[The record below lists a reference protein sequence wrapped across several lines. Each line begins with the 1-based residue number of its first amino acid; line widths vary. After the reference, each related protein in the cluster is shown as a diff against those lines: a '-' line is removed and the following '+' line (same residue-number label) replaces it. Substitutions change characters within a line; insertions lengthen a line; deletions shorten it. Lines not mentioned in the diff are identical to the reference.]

1 MTVGVDPDQELE
13 VVIGRGGVGHR
24 ERAGLGRAGDGDVHV
39 LPRVERQLRRVLQGQ
54 NETAQVAGQRL
65 DRLHAG
71 LDDLDRHAR
80 AEHLLVVVDE
90 LHGQVAVG
98 MRAAEEDI
106 SLLQLVIG
114 QGKGR
119 VALHVDVAV
128 EEEGLARG
136 ALPLLAAVHQHHA
149 LPECGIEDGFVL
161 VGLDLDPDRFEAHR
175 VLGSHLKLFPC
186 P

>member
-1 MTVGVDPDQELE
+1 MG
-13 VVIGRGGVGHR
+13 
-24 ERAGLGRAGDGDVHV
+24 
-39 LPRVERQLRRVLQGQ
+39 
-54 NETAQVAGQRL
+54 
-65 DRLHAG
+65 
-71 LDDLDRHAR
+71 
-80 AEHLLVVVDE
+80 
-90 LHGQVAVG
+90 
-98 MRAAEEDI
+98 AAEEDV

-149 LPECGIEDGFVL
+149 LPEGGVEDGFVL

-175 VLGSHLKLFPC
+175 VLGSHLRLFPC
-186 P
+186 R